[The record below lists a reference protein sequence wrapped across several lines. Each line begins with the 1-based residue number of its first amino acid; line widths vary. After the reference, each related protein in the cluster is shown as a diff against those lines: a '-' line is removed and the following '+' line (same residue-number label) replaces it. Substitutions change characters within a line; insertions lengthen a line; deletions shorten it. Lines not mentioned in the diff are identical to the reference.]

1 MPRHL
6 IGDEAWMD
14 QRDSHCPYSLSSE
27 TTAKPTVLG
36 VLVCQC
42 GFDLPLGFFL
52 RSWRFLVNLT
62 VSQYYTLWVVVWA
75 FEYTKLA
82 SVNGIFLELVCWWPF
97 FFLFVQQR
105 GKKTLL
111 SLTLICHCH
120 LVGMAKIVRGS
131 TLRVRPWNT
140 ATWRFGW
147 LTVSLWYCI
156 TLSLFGNRSIRIYIL
171 WLRALDWVWQSTL
184 AFQRTGARYGFW
196 MSFCLGMR
204 LVLCVILGRRRL

>member
-6 IGDEAWMD
+6 IGDAHEWINEIP
-14 QRDSHCPYSLSSE
+14 HCPYSLSSE

-42 GFDLPLGFFL
+42 DFSSPLVSFSETRGWADF
-52 RSWRFLVNLT
+52 T
-62 VSQYYTLWVVVWA
+62 VSQLYTFVGRRVGFRVYVKFA
-75 FEYTKLA
+75 PF
-82 SVNGIFLELVCWWPF
+82 SGVNGLCLELVCWWPF

-131 TLRVRPWNT
+131 T
-140 ATWRFGW
+140 FGYDHETP
-147 LTVSLWYCI
+147 L
-156 TLSLFGNRSIRIYIL
+156 
-171 WLRALDWVWQSTL
+171 LDDL
-184 AFQRTGARYGFW
+184 AD
-196 MSFCLGMR
+196 L
-204 LVLCVILGRRRL
+204 L